1 MKNNDIEF
9 IKDKFSQS
17 GVNAPDSINAE
28 SIKERLNGVEPLR
41 AVEGGKKNSRQM
53 ILVAGIALV
62 TTVALSAT
70 IFFNFAP
77 ISKIKNTMFPN
88 KYGVTAFSSYNEV
101 KQELAQINSAKMM
114 SNLNFADGFDY
125 GAKGSAPEAAKDSA
139 ATGSASGSSG
149 SDDYNSTYT
158 QVEGVD
164 EADIVKTD
172 GKYIYAAS
180 NSSVSVF
187 PAEPEKL
194 EEIAK
199 INEESRYIEEFY
211 ISGNDLITIS
221 SENVHENNYYYKIV
235 SYLSV
240 YDISDINNIYLKGS
254 FCQEGNYIS
263 SRLIDNM
270 LYLVSSSYAN
280 NDDYLPCYGK
290 SQSTPDEP
298 DLETI
303 PAEDIYMVQ
312 DPTETTFT
320 IISSVDIGDPSQ
332 PTATK
337 AILGSADE
345 IYCNTEH
352 LYITAESYSINPI
365 RSFIEDISY
374 ELDWNY
380 YYTTSSYKTQVIK
393 IDLNS
398 DIDFV
403 GSATV
408 DGYIKDQYS
417 LDEYEDNLRIAT
429 TSENDNGNYINNLY
443 VLNAEMKQMGSV
455 TGFANNESIKAV
467 RYLNDTAYVITYEQT
482 DPLFIIDL
490 TDPTSPNITGE
501 AKITGFSTMLVPVD
515 ENTLLGIGYNTEE
528 LEDNFLDMEYQ
539 DGLKLVVFDISDKA
553 NPIVS
558 DTKVFKGVYSDVQ
571 SDPKALLYNQK
582 RNDYTIPFYKDGI
595 PQYDEDYADYF
606 TQANHQSGIINFK
619 VTDGKISITDIYSSP
634 EFYGVYEMSNVD
646 RCVYVDD
653 NIYMIGC
660 NRTGNMNFYHFSD
673 TDNEEKNY
681 EPDKT
686 PRIDSVKYK

>member
-17 GVNAPDSINAE
+17 GVNAPDYINAE

-77 ISKIKNTMFPN
+77 ISKIKNTVFPN

-221 SENVHENNYYYKIV
+221 SENVHENNYYKIV

-240 YDISDINNIYLKGS
+240 YDVSDINNIFLKDS
-254 FCQEGNYIS
+254 FCQDGSYIS
-263 SRLIDNM
+263 SRLVDNM
-270 LYLVSSSYAN
+270 VYLVSSAYAG
-280 NDDYLPCYGK
+280 DDNYLPCYGK
-290 SQSTPDEP
+290 SESTPDEP
-298 DLETI
+298 KLKTI

-312 DPTETTFT
+312 NPSETSFT
-320 IISSVDIGDPSQ
+320 IVSSIDINESAQ

-408 DGYIKDQYS
+408 DGYIKNQYS

-429 TSENDNGNYINNLY
+429 TSENGNGKDINNLY
-443 VLNAEMKQMGSV
+443 VLNAEMKQIGSV

-515 ENTLLGIGYNTEE
+515 ENTLLGIGYNTEAI
-528 LEDNFLDMEYQ
+528 EDDVFDMEYQ
-539 DGLKLVVFDISDKA
+539 DGLKLVVFDITDKA
-553 NPIVS
+553 NPVVS
-558 DTKVFKGVYSDVQ
+558 DTRVFNGVYSEVQ
-571 SDPKALLYNQK
+571 SNPKALLYNSK
-582 RNDYTIPFYKDGI
+582 RNDYTIPFYKNGLTDD
-595 PQYDEDYADYF
+595 DEDSAYYNKYAG
-606 TQANHQSGIINFK
+606 HQSGIINFK
-619 VTDGKISITDIYSSP
+619 VSDGKISVTDIYSSP
-634 EFYGVYEMSNVD
+634 EFYGVYNMCDVD
-646 RCVYVDD
+646 RCVNVDD
-653 NIYMIGC
+653 YIYMIGC
-660 NRTGNMNFYHFSD
+660 NRTGGLYYYDDKEGYTN
-673 TDNEEKNY
+673 DN
-681 EPDKT
+681 T
-686 PRIDSVKYK
+686 PRIDCVKYK

>member
-41 AVEGGKKNSRQM
+41 AVEGGKKNNKKM

-125 GAKGSAPEAAKDSA
+125 GAKGSAPEAAKDSV

-187 PAEPEKL
+187 PAKPEKL

-221 SENVHENNYYYKIV
+221 SENVHENNYYKIV

-320 IISSVDIGDPSQ
+320 IISSVNIGDPSQ

-398 DIDFV
+398 NIDFI

-429 TSENDNGNYINNLY
+429 TSENGNGKDINNLY
-443 VLNAEMKQMGSV
+443 VLNAEMKQIGSV

-515 ENTLLGIGYNTEE
+515 ENTLLGIGYNTEAI
-528 LEDNFLDMEYQ
+528 EDDVFDMEYQ
-539 DGLKLVVFDISDKA
+539 DGLKLVVFDITDKA
-553 NPIVS
+553 NPVVS
-558 DTKVFKGVYSDVQ
+558 DTRVFNGVYSEVQ
-571 SDPKALLYNQK
+571 SNPKALLYNSK
-582 RNDYTIPFYKDGI
+582 RNDYTIPFYKNGLTDD
-595 PQYDEDYADYF
+595 DEDSAYYNEYAG
-606 TQANHQSGIINFK
+606 HQSGIINFK
-619 VTDGKISITDIYSSP
+619 VTDGKISVTDIYSSP
-634 EFYGVYEMSNVD
+634 EFYGVYNMCDVD
-646 RCVYVDD
+646 RCVNVDD
-653 NIYMIGC
+653 YIYMIGC
-660 NRTGNMNFYHFSD
+660 NRIGGLYYYDDKEGYTN
-673 TDNEEKNY
+673 DNA
-681 EPDKT
+681 
-686 PRIDSVKYK
+686 PRIDCVKYK

>member
-41 AVEGGKKNSRQM
+41 AVEGDKKNSRQM

-125 GAKGSAPEAAKDSA
+125 GAKGSAPEDAKDSA

-187 PAEPEKL
+187 PAESEKL

-221 SENVHENNYYYKIV
+221 SENVHENNYYKIV

-290 SQSTPDEP
+290 SQSTPDET

-312 DPTETTFT
+312 NPSETTFT

-515 ENTLLGIGYNTEE
+515 ENTLLGIGYNTEAI
-528 LEDNFLDMEYQ
+528 EDDVFDMEYQ
-539 DGLKLVVFDISDKA
+539 DGLKLVVFDITDKA
-553 NPIVS
+553 NPVVS
-558 DTKVFKGVYSDVQ
+558 DTRVFNGVYSEVQ
-571 SDPKALLYNQK
+571 SNPKALLYNSK
-582 RNDYTIPFYKDGI
+582 RNDYTIPFYKNGLTDD
-595 PQYDEDYADYF
+595 DEDSAYYNKYAG
-606 TQANHQSGIINFK
+606 HQSGIINFK
-619 VTDGKISITDIYSSP
+619 VTDGKISVTDIYSSP
-634 EFYGVYEMSNVD
+634 EFYGVYNMCDVD
-646 RCVYVDD
+646 RCVNVDD
-653 NIYMIGC
+653 YIYMIGC
-660 NRTGNMNFYHFSD
+660 NRTGGLYYYDDKEGYTN
-673 TDNEEKNY
+673 DNA
-681 EPDKT
+681 
-686 PRIDSVKYK
+686 PRIDCVKYK